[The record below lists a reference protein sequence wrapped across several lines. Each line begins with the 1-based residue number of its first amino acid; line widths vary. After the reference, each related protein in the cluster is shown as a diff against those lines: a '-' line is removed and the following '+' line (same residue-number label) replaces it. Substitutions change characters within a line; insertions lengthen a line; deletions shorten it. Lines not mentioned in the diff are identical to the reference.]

1 MFSHM
6 VFRME
11 QHYSVLGSEY
21 IQVLLLVVCAL
32 LLLLGA
38 ILIDLNFGRRVVVH
52 NEESSFRPSFAV
64 RCAWI
69 FVIVALVGKAVFSV
83 GARYIETGGYFLAV
97 FELVRTFPRS
107 VTVGNDGIK
116 WGTLWAQVRLPW
128 EKVYCFVKKRS
139 LPAGQQ
145 YKLYGTDGQTLVLSR
160 MVRPNCEKMA
170 QSIAFQLRAH
180 HLTPSGSEPQSALD
194 VIHPLIA
201 VASAVVIV
209 FGRYLR

>member
-1 MFSHM
+1 
-6 VFRME
+6 ME
-11 QHYSVLGSEY
+11 QHYSVLRSEY
-21 IQVLLLVVCAL
+21 IQVLLLVVCPL

-38 ILIDLNFGRRVVVH
+38 IFIDLNFGRRILVH
-52 NEESSFRPSFAV
+52 NEESTFRPSFAV
-64 RCAWI
+64 RCAWV
-69 FVIVALVGKAVFSV
+69 FVIVALVGNALFSV
-83 GARYIETGGYFLAV
+83 GTKYIEIGGYFLAV

-107 VTVGNDGIK
+107 VTIGNDGIK

-128 EKVYCFVKKRS
+128 EKVYCFVKKR
-139 LPAGQQ
+139 PFPTGEE

-160 MVRPNCEKMA
+160 MVRPNWEKMV
-170 QSIAFQLRAH
+170 QSIAFRLRAR